1 MAERKKTTA
10 KKVVNVKKEKAPMNR
25 NVVYILYAIGIVL
38 CVGLAQFFMLRD
50 VNESVLSSVDYEQQ
64 ASVNY
69 RVFYEKNQFYDEAY
83 LGKNE
88 TYVSSLVDEIEVDF
102 IYYTFSSDYLNSRYE
117 YDVKAKLVVFEPGD
131 KTNIYW
137 QKEYEL
143 DKIEEVV
150 NTSEKEY
157 RVNKSIT
164 IDFEEYQDIYNDY
177 KVESRLSSDAILYV
191 TFNIRNAAKYPG
203 LDEFKYNAVLGV
215 DIPISENTFKIN
227 ENNKI
232 VLGKQTVTKT
242 EKDNLDKVYS
252 MIIGGLLW
260 LLGIVLSA
268 FFILTY
274 NIDVKKEGAY
284 ARKLKKILNTY
295 DNIIVDVDK
304 LPALTGLSVVNVTSF
319 EELVDAQCEVRLP
332 INFKEDKKKKVSK
345 FILVRNNLAWVYT
358 LKEGDEGE
366 KK

>member
-1 MAERKKTTA
+1 MAERKKAA
-10 KKVVNVKKEKAPMNR
+10 KKVVKEKIEKTPMNR
-25 NVVYILYAIGIVL
+25 NVVYVLYAIGIIV

-50 VNESVLSSVDYEQQ
+50 VSENVLSSVDYEQQ

-83 LGKNE
+83 MGENE
-88 TYVSSLVDEIEVDF
+88 TYVSSLVDKVDIDF
-102 IYYTFSSDYLNSRYE
+102 LYYTFYSDALNSKYE
-117 YDVKAKLVVFEPGD
+117 YDVNAKLVVFEPGD
-131 KTNIYW
+131 KSNVYW

-143 DKIEEVV
+143 EDSDEILNSNK
-150 NTSEKEY
+150 KEY
-157 RVNKSIT
+157 KVNQSVS
-164 IDFEEYQDIYNDY
+164 IDFEKYQDIYNDY

-191 TFNIRNAAKYPG
+191 TFNIKNAAKYPG
-203 LDEFKYNAVLGV
+203 LDEFNYNARLGV
-215 DIPISENTFKIN
+215 EIPISENTFKIT
-227 ENNKI
+227 EDNKI
-232 VLGKQTVTKT
+232 VLGKQTVSKT
-242 EKDNLDKVYS
+242 EKSNLDKVYS

-260 LLGIVLSA
+260 LLGIVLGA

-284 ARKLKKILNTY
+284 NRKLKKILNTY
-295 DNIIVDVDK
+295 DNIIVDVEK
-304 LPALTGLSVVNVTSF
+304 LPVLTGLSVVNVTSF

-358 LKEGDEGE
+358 LKEGEEGE
-366 KK
+366 KN